1 MLHVFTVRFLE
12 SFESSLLLLVVLPS
26 LIETLAQLLAWRHL
40 LWLFMTLQWRYLTQ
54 SNFLSITWLAWSL
67 ALNLLFL
74 NQENPLW
81 WKEIHTHTHTHTHT
95 HPHTHTHTWQSFE
108 NSKLSLHQKSC
119 NFVKE
124 NVQSCQDMT
133 FGLWFYLFS
142 EIMKK

>member
-26 LIETLAQLLAWRHL
+26 LIETLAQLLAWRRL

-81 WKEIHTHTHTHTHT
+81 WKEIHTNTHTHTHTHT
-95 HPHTHTHTWQSFE
+95 HTSDKVLKILNF
-108 NSKLSLHQKSC
+108 L
-119 NFVKE
+119 FVKK
-124 NVQSCQDMT
+124 VAILLKKTCSLVKIWPLD
-133 FGLWFYLFS
+133 FGFTYFL
-142 EIMKK
+142 K